1 MTSLRARL
9 MLGLLG
15 LAAVGLLIV
24 DLVSYLELRSYLTDR
39 VDQQVAAAL
48 DPAGDTL
55 GVGPLQGGPRP
66 ARGLRPKGAPPPFV
80 GTKRSKA
87 PAPSA
92 FAPPPGRRP
101 PPRPF
106 GPALPPGTGA
116 FLLSASGHPLER
128 RTFSYGEPGLPRPRL
143 PSSPPVSPSVDAP
156 RVFTV
161 GATSGSAGF
170 RAAAVHP
177 FGSNRTVVAAVPL
190 AEVDQT
196 LSQLRLIGGIVTAA
210 VLAALAALAWWVI
223 RVGLRPLERMTET
236 ANAIAAGDLSRRVA
250 STDERTE
257 VGRLGVS
264 FNRMLE
270 RIEDAF
276 ARREA
281 SEERLRQFLAD
292 ASHELRT
299 PLSSIRGYAELFRL
313 GAADDPAELDT
324 AMRRIED
331 EAARMGGLVD
341 DLLLLARL
349 DQVREPVRERVDLAL
364 LAADAAEDARAAAPA
379 RAIDVAA
386 GGGAEVLGDPDQLR
400 QVAAN
405 LLANAIAHT
414 PPEAPIEVAVA
425 AADREVRMRVRDHGA
440 GLPAGAEAR
449 VFQRF
454 WRDGAPQGSNAGGSG
469 LGLAI
474 VAAIADAHGGS
485 AAAANAPGGGAEFT
499 VALPRAG
506 VPTAA
511 PRG

>member
-24 DLVSYLELRSYLTDR
+24 DVVSYLELRSYLTQR

-66 ARGLRPKGAPPPFV
+66 ERGLPPKGAPPPFLGKGV
-80 GTKRSKA
+80 RKA
-87 PAPSA
+87 PPPSA
-92 FAPPPGRRP
+92 SAARPGRRP

-116 FLLSASGHPLER
+116 FLLSASGHRLER
-128 RTFSYGEPGLPRPRL
+128 RTFSYGESGLPQPKL
-143 PSSPPVSPSVDAP
+143 PSRPPISPSVDAL
-156 RVFTV
+156 RIFTV

-170 RAAAVHP
+170 RVAAVHP

-223 RVGLRPLERMTET
+223 RVGLRPLGRMTET
-236 ANAIAAGDLSRRVA
+236 ANAIAAGDLSHRVT

-257 VGRLGVS
+257 VGRLGIA

-270 RIEDAF
+270 RIQDAF

-313 GAADDPAELDT
+313 GAADDPAELET

-341 DLLLLARL
+341 DLLMLARL
-349 DQVREPVRERVDLAL
+349 DQVREPVRERVDLAAI
-364 LAADAAEDARAAAPA
+364 AADAAEDARAAAPA
-379 RAIDVAA
+379 REIDLAA

-405 LLANAIAHT
+405 LVANAVAHT
-414 PPEAPIEVAVA
+414 PPEAPIEVAVEA
-425 AADREVRMRVRDHGA
+425 SDREVRMRVRDHGP
-440 GLPAGAEAR
+440 GLPGGAEAQ
-449 VFQRF
+449 VFERF
-454 WRDGAPQGSNAGGSG
+454 WRDGASSGSADGGSG

-474 VAAIADAHGGS
+474 VAAIAGAHGGT
-485 AAAANAPGGGAEFT
+485 AAAANAPGGGAQFT
-499 VALPRAG
+499 MTLPRAG
-506 VPTAA
+506 IAAAA
-511 PRG
+511 PPA

>member
-24 DLVSYLELRSYLTDR
+24 DVVSYLELRSYLTQR
-39 VDQQVAAAL
+39 VDQQVVAAL
-48 DPAGDTL
+48 DPVSDVL
-55 GVGPLQGGPRP
+55 GAGPLHPGPEPKRPQPPRP
-66 ARGLRPKGAPPPFV
+66 LIGPSGRGLPQLPPR
-80 GTKRSKA
+80 G
-87 PAPSA
+87 
-92 FAPPPGRRP
+92 RP
-101 PPRPF
+101 PPTPLIPSGTYGALLGPSGQTIRSRP
-106 GPALPPGTGA
+106 
-116 FLLSASGHPLER
+116 
-128 RTFSYGEPGLPRPRL
+128 FSYGQSGVPRPEL
-143 PSSPPVSPSVDAP
+143 SAHPPLSPSPTALKI
-156 RVFTV
+156 FTV
-161 GATSGSAGF
+161 GATAGSSGF

-177 FGSNRTVVAAVPL
+177 AGSDRTVVAAVPL
-190 AEVDQT
+190 ADVDQT

-223 RVGLRPLERMTET
+223 RVGLRPLGRMTET
-236 ANAIAAGDLSRRVA
+236 ANAIAAGDLSRRVE

-257 VGRLGVS
+257 VGRLGVA

-270 RIEDAF
+270 RIQDAF

-313 GAADDPAELDT
+313 GAADDPAELET

-349 DQVREPVRERVDLAL
+349 DQVREPVRERVDLAAI
-364 LAADAAEDARAAAPA
+364 AADAAEDARAAAPG
-379 RAIDVAA
+379 RSVGVTA
-386 GGGAEVLGDPDQLR
+386 GRGAEVLGDPDQLR

-405 LLANAIAHT
+405 LLANAVAHT
-414 PPEAPIEVAVA
+414 PPEAPIEIAVDA
-425 AADREVRMRVRDHGA
+425 SDREATVRVRDHGP
-440 GLPAGAEAR
+440 GLPPGAEAQ
-449 VFQRF
+449 VFERF
-454 WRDGAPQGSNAGGSG
+454 WRDGAPAGSADGSG

-474 VAAIADAHGGS
+474 VAAIAEAHGGH
-485 AAAANAPGGGAEFT
+485 AGAANAAGGGAQFT
-499 VALPRAG
+499 VTLPRAA
-506 VPTAA
+506 VASAA
-511 PRG
+511 RRAQRGKLR

>member
-24 DLVSYLELRSYLTDR
+24 DVVSYLELRSYLTER
-39 VDQQVAAAL
+39 VDQQVVAAL
-48 DPAGDTL
+48 DPVSDVL
-55 GVGPLQGGPRP
+55 GAGPLHPGPEPKGPQPPRRFLVP
-66 ARGLRPKGAPPPFV
+66 SGRGLPQLPPR
-80 GTKRSKA
+80 G
-87 PAPSA
+87 
-92 FAPPPGRRP
+92 RP
-101 PPRPF
+101 PPSPLIPSGTYGALLAPSGRTIRARP
-106 GPALPPGTGA
+106 
-116 FLLSASGHPLER
+116 
-128 RTFSYGEPGLPRPRL
+128 FSYGQSGVPRPEL
-143 PSSPPVSPSVDAP
+143 SAHPPLSPSPTALKI
-156 RVFTV
+156 FTA
-161 GATSGSAGF
+161 GATAGSSGF
-170 RAAAVHP
+170 RVGAVHP
-177 FGSNRTVVAAVPL
+177 AGSDRTVVAAVPL
-190 AEVDQT
+190 ADVDQT

-223 RVGLRPLERMTET
+223 RVGLRPLGRMTET
-236 ANAIAAGDLSRRVA
+236 ANAIAAGDLARRVT

-270 RIEDAF
+270 QIQDAF

-313 GAADDPAELDT
+313 GAADDPAELET

-349 DQVREPVRERVDLAL
+349 DQVREPVREPVDLAAI
-364 LAADAAEDARAAAPA
+364 AADAAEDARAAAPA
-379 RAIDVAA
+379 RAIDLIA
-386 GGGAEVLGDPDQLR
+386 GAGAEVLGDPDQLR

-414 PPEAPIEVAVA
+414 PPEAPIEVAVEA
-425 AADREVRMRVRDHGA
+425 SDREVRMRVRDHGP
-440 GLPAGAEAR
+440 GLPAGAEAQ
-449 VFQRF
+449 VFERF
-454 WRDGAPQGSNAGGSG
+454 WRDGAPSGSTDGGSG

-474 VAAIADAHGGS
+474 VAAIAEAHGGH
-485 AAAANAPGGGAEFT
+485 AAAANAAGGGAAFT
-499 VALPRAG
+499 VTLPRAG
-506 VPTAA
+506 VVAAA
-511 PRG
+511 PPA